1 MAAMQT
7 PPPLTTPLKIMWWNM
22 HFTSFARDNTYAIAA
37 IARGG
42 MPDIICLQEY
52 VTGAD
57 DRLKRWLEEQGYQL
71 YFLDFSSRG
80 TLKQGVMT
88 AVRRGLAHHA
98 KTHVLR
104 EDAPMRFRAFQNR
117 RGLVEVAVVLGGRK
131 VSIMNVH
138 LTYPRPHTRPM
149 RLREFDVLRGLLDS
163 KFKDTAW
170 LLGGDFNFF
179 ARDGRRTYLTTTYQ
193 AFSGGLFRKT
203 WRPIGRY
210 NPVGSNL
217 DYVFWHGLEASPR
230 FALEPFN
237 RSDHRPM
244 VAWLDLPLT

>member
-1 MAAMQT
+1 
-7 PPPLTTPLKIMWWNM
+7 M
-22 HFTSFARDNTYAIAA
+22 HFTAFARDNTYAIAA
-37 IARGG
+37 VARGG

-57 DRLKRWLEEQGYQL
+57 DRLKRWLEEQGYLL

-80 TLKQGVMT
+80 TFKQGVMT
-88 AVRRGLAHHA
+88 AVRGGLEHQA
-98 KTHVLR
+98 KMHVLR
-104 EDAPMRFRAFQNR
+104 EDVPVRFRPFYNR
-117 RGLVEVAVVLGGRK
+117 RGFIELVLTAGERH
-131 VSIMNVH
+131 VSIMNIH

-149 RLREFDVLRGLLDS
+149 RVREFVALRGLLDGQLRD
-163 KFKDTAW
+163 KAW

-179 ARDGRRTYLTTTYQ
+179 ARDERRTYLTKTYR

-217 DYVFWHGLEASPR
+217 DYVFWHGLAGEPR

-237 RSDHRPM
+237 RSDHRPI
-244 VAWLDLPLT
+244 VAWLDLSAE